1 MISIFVVDSG
11 KLVDIVDETVRGIVD
26 RMMYVRILFSFPKR
40 RRLFGTIVLFL
51 ETYQFDFFQLEAT
64 TIFQST
70 ETFKSNSNEKLRYIV
85 NRKTEFTFSF
95 NFSFLFVS

>member
-11 KLVDIVDETVRGIVD
+11 KLVDIVKTVRIVD
-26 RMMYVRILFSFPKR
+26 RMMYVRISFSFPKR
-40 RRLFGTIVLFL
+40 KRLFGTIVLFL
-51 ETYQFDFFQLEAT
+51 ETYRQFDFFQLEAT

>member
-26 RMMYVRILFSFPKR
+26 RMMYVRISFSFPKR

-51 ETYQFDFFQLEAT
+51 ETYRQFDFFQLEAT
-64 TIFQST
+64 TMIFQSR
-70 ETFKSNSNEKLRYIV
+70 FKSNSNEKLRYIV